1 MSSVILVS
9 FPYTSLFLNCSYK
22 LNCSI
27 NMGMNLMWICAWYCC
42 FLCNIL
48 FPHFGLASDALFT
61 SEIQFRVKAE
71 VTAICSAGVLWPP
84 FQCQPLNLPP
94 RTRIC
99 YQHVMSS
106 LCLFS
111 PSMLFCAGVL
121 VRMVIFLLRQTLL
134 VLSVSC
140 FLKGLLQATPE
151 RLAEMI
157 IVTASYANENW
168 EDHCGS
174 EIYLEASL

>member
-1 MSSVILVS
+1 MI
-9 FPYTSLFLNCSYK
+9 
-22 LNCSI
+22 
-27 NMGMNLMWICAWYCC
+27 LMWICAWYCC
-42 FLCNIL
+42 PLCSIL
-48 FPHFGLASDALFT
+48 FPHFGLASVALFT

-71 VTAICSAGVLWPP
+71 VTAIRWAGVLWPP

-106 LCLFS
+106 RCLFS
-111 PSMLFCAGVL
+111 LSMLFSAGVL
-121 VRMVIFLLRQTLL
+121 VRMVIFLLWQTFL